1 MYHYTAI
8 KNKKHNQ
15 KFKQK
20 NLKIKQ
26 TPIKKNRTKSVVGDD
41 KKSKKASNNQQQTNW
56 TPFWQGMKK
65 LLRLGFN
72 ICLAL
77 FLCYLAWLIAI
88 NIFLPQ
94 IIGLSQE
101 KSLLLVQSNINE
113 RAAVVYLVKFA
124 PQNKNIIVTE
134 MSGDLQV
141 PVSGGYGYYP
151 LGSLAPLLKFETNNL
166 DQIKGAYN
174 FALKKIVD
182 EVYFLP
188 AMNEVEKS
196 EDLQELFFSLIKNNL
211 VEEGVFNM
219 DYVKFFFEVKT
230 SDNFRVIKM
239 EAMSDE
245 TIGGAYVG
253 SNKEKMVN
261 CPVVLVNAAG
271 VNGLV
276 RKVSEMVEINGFL
289 VVNWETAAKIEEKS
303 VIYYDE
309 NELEC
314 EEVIA
319 VMKRIFPMIET
330 VVADGGEQARKNR
343 AKTLIILGSEVAN

>member
-1 MYHYTAI
+1 MYRYTAI
-8 KNKKHNQ
+8 KNKKHNH

-26 TPIKKNRTKSVVGDD
+26 ISMKKKRAKPIVDD
-41 KKSKKASNNQQQTNW
+41 IKKSKKVLINQQKVNW
-56 TPFWQGMKK
+56 SPFWLWIKK
-65 LLRLGFN
+65 LLKMSLN
-72 ICLAL
+72 ISLAL
-77 FLCYLAWLIAI
+77 FLCYLIGVIAI

-94 IIGLSQE
+94 IIGLNEE
-101 KSLLLVQSNINE
+101 KSLLLVQSNTNE
-113 RAAVVYLVKFA
+113 RAAVIYLVKLM
-124 PQNKNIIVTE
+124 PQNKSIVVTE

-166 DQIKGAYN
+166 EQIKGAYN

-188 AMNEVEKS
+188 SMNEVKKS
-196 EDLQELFFSLIKNNL
+196 EDLQELFFGLAKSDL
-211 VEEGVFNM
+211 VEEGALNM
-219 DYVKFFFEVKT
+219 NYVKLFFEVKT
-230 SDNFRVIKM
+230 SNNFKIVKL
-239 EAMSDE
+239 EAMNDE
-245 TIGGAYVG
+245 ISGRVLAE
-253 SNKEKMVN
+253 SNKEKLVN

-289 VVNWETAAKIEEKS
+289 VVNWETAAKAEEKS

-309 NELEC
+309 SESEC
-314 EEVIA
+314 KEVA
-319 VMKRIFPMIET
+319 ETMKRIFPMIET
-330 VVADGGEQARKNR
+330 VVEDGGEQAKKNR
-343 AKTLIILGSEVAN
+343 AKALIILGSEVAN